1 MPPPIKEFDHDD
13 PNRPRS
19 PEIFLDRSVIQA
31 ETLAELPEDSSVTD
45 LIENASDVPE
55 KISEENDKE
64 KQMSS
69 EDSDEDSDD
78 DIVVTNEK
86 ITLSSMETNM
96 TTLSALTNA
105 SPSTAG
111 INLKRN
117 NLLTLTNMPG
127 LSAGSKVSK
136 KIFCI
141 ITRYTTIMLNIKLF
155 YIIIVIIIIVG
166 MFLIFTK

>member
-1 MPPPIKEFDHDD
+1 MDHDD

-19 PEIFLDRSVIQA
+19 PEIFSDGPVIQA
-31 ETLAELPEDSSVTD
+31 ETLGELLEDSSATE
-45 LIENASDVPE
+45 LMETASDVPE
-55 KISEENDKE
+55 KVSEENDKD
-64 KQMSS
+64 KQISS

-96 TTLSALTNA
+96 PTLSALNNA

-127 LSAGSKVSK
+127 MSGGSKVSK
-136 KIFCI
+136 TILCI
-141 ITRYTTIMLNIKLF
+141 ITKYIFIMLNKRNIM
-155 YIIIVIIIIVG
+155 YYC
-166 MFLIFTK
+166 